1 MLASDLST
9 FINLI
14 KRDWSF
20 PALVLSIFGLALT
33 QWVNLSYPL
42 VLGLGL
48 TLFSAWD
55 VIGYES
61 VARSDKRENMV
72 RYRIGQS
79 SVQLLTII
87 LLGVITHWNTWVV
100 LGFIYLWWMGVCDV
114 LFYILLNRLRDM
126 VEYGD
131 MPWLWWTPVGM
142 MNRWMGRP
150 TRGIAVFHV
159 SLYAVIIWY
168 AIWFLFPII
177 RVKELF

>member
-1 MLASDLST
+1 MLQGDMSE

-20 PALVLSIFGLALT
+20 GALVLSILGIALAGVIPLP
-33 QWVNLSYPL
+33 NPL

-55 VIGYES
+55 SIGYES
-61 VARSDKRENMV
+61 VARSDRRENLI
-72 RYRIGQS
+72 RYRIGQT
-79 SVQLLTII
+79 SVQLLIII

-126 VEYGD
+126 VEYGN
-131 MPWLWWTPVGM
+131 MPWLWWTPMGM
-142 MNRWMGRP
+142 MNRWLGYP
-150 TRGIAVFHV
+150 TTGTSVMYI
-159 SLYAVIIWY
+159 SLYMVIIWY
-168 AIWFLFPII
+168 AVWFLFPII
-177 RVKELF
+177 RLKTLF